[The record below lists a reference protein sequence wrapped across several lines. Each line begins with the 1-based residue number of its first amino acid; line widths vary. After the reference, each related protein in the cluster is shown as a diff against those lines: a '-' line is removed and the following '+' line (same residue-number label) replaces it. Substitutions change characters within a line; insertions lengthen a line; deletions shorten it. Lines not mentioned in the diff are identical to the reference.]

1 MTNSKIKSK
10 INSCT
15 KNFAKLALGYI
26 SLVQD
31 SLISKPTRS
40 IWFGQ
45 IQFSEKLFS
54 SSWKQFLKTRMRL
67 RRSIFL
73 DKLKACLQ
81 KTWLLAY
88 WLPIRLM
95 TWWSLLSTSLS
106 WLMSQVAW
114 TSWCRI
120 LTTLWTRSW
129 NHFTKNF
136 TLLKKTGSWKSHNIW
151 KLQLKPCCRRRF
163 WSWVTKKNSMARC
176 RLSSWQTLDMVRKMH
191 SILLHVMWQL
201 QYLGSWARTRSTR
214 TTGVNSW
221 PTNREQALQLMHSN
235 GSQGKVRTFGRLQA
249 KLALSLERT

>member
-1 MTNSKIKSK
+1 MFVTNSRIKSKIKSW
-10 INSCT
+10 T
-15 KNFAKLALGYI
+15 KNFAKLARGYI

-120 LTTLWTRSW
+120 LTTHRSRDTRPRRW
-129 NHFTKNF
+129 WYRQ
-136 TLLKKTGSWKSHNIW
+136 WKW
-151 KLQLKPCCRRRF
+151 LQPWRHHRLGCQ
-163 WSWVTKKNSMARC
+163 SLARC
-176 RLSSWQTLDMVRKMH
+176 HHVVIVSPGEDVCSQMTWLSP
-191 SILLHVMWQL
+191 
-201 QYLGSWARTRSTR
+201 RS
-214 TTGVNSW
+214 S
-221 PTNREQALQLMHSN
+221 PSALTIFLINTKS
-235 GSQGKVRTFGRLQA
+235 S
-249 KLALSLERT
+249 